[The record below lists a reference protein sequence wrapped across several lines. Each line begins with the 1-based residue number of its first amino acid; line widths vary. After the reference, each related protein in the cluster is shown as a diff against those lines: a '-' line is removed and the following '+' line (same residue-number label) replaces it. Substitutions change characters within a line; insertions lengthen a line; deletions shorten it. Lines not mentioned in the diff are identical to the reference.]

1 MPSITLMLYSS
12 MKICSFQTVV
22 LSCPGGKQTYILF
35 YSYEDDLQDQQALK
49 SSSKRLFRRPREQL
63 GKLNWGQLTKDI
75 EGEFDHEAYWG
86 SGPIFATCEG
96 GAFDVSS
103 EAGEVAIDDH
113 EDHHGD
119 YDFHH
124 DDDDFGGDPDK
135 RCQLYHM

>member
-1 MPSITLMLYSS
+1 

-35 YSYEDDLQDQQALK
+35 YSYKDDLQDQQALK
-49 SSSKRLFRRPREQL
+49 PSPKILFTRSRGQE
-63 GKLNWGQLTKDI
+63 GKLNWGQFTKDI

-113 EDHHGD
+113 
-119 YDFHH
+119 
-124 DDDDFGGDPDK
+124 DDDHGEW
-135 RCQLYHM
+135 

>member
-1 MPSITLMLYSS
+1 MLYSS

-35 YSYEDDLQDQQALK
+35 YSYEDDLPDQKALK
-49 SSSKRLFRRPREQL
+49 PSPKILFTRPRGLE
-63 GKLNWGQLTKDI
+63 GKLNWEQFTKDI
-75 EGEFDHEAYWG
+75 KGEFDHEAYWG

-96 GAFDVSS
+96 AAFDVSS

-124 DDDDFGGDPDK
+124 GDPDK

>member
-1 MPSITLMLYSS
+1 M
-12 MKICSFQTVV
+12 
-22 LSCPGGKQTYILF
+22 
-35 YSYEDDLQDQQALK
+35 QDQQALK
-49 SSSKRLFRRPREQL
+49 PSPKILFTRSRGQE
-63 GKLNWGQLTKDI
+63 GKLNWGQFTKDI

-96 GAFDVSS
+96 AAFDVSS

-119 YDFHH
+119 YDSHH
-124 DDDDFGGDPDK
+124 DGDDFGGDPDK